1 MVIVGA
7 GAAGLAT
14 AMFAA
19 ESAPGV
25 RIVCLEG
32 ARTLGAKI
40 LVSGGGRCNVTNRV
54 VTERDFNSGSPRAVR
69 HVLRAFSA
77 ERTVALFEGLGVPLD
92 EEERGKLFPRSGRA
106 RSVLDALLSGVARAG
121 AEVRCGQ
128 RVVAVQAVGPAQ
140 PGGTAQLDGP
150 AQPDGPAPP
159 NDAAPPV
166 AGRDSAET
174 PGHLSDQAAF
184 LVTTSDERHYRA
196 RAVVL
201 ATGGRSLPKSG
212 SDGFGYAIARGFGH
226 GIVETTPALVPLL
239 LADDGHAALSG
250 VAQEVSLE
258 VWAGERVRVR
268 LSGPLLWTHRGVSGP
283 AVLDASRHWLRV
295 RLDGDTPVLRMNLCA
310 GLRPEAVDDWLLG
323 EGRRHPR
330 AGVATILASRLPAQV
345 ARWCAWRSGLPE
357 DRTMS
362 HLSREERARLRGVLT
377 AYELPVTDSRGYT
390 HAEVTAGGVPLD
402 EVHVS
407 RMESRRQSGLFL
419 VGEIL
424 DVDGRLG
431 GFNFQWAWS
440 SAWVAGQAIG
450 RLASS
455 VQRPA

>member
-19 ESAPGV
+19 ESAPGA

-77 ERTVALFEGLGVPLD
+77 ERTVALFDALGVPLD

-106 RSVLDALLSGVARAG
+106 RSVLEALLAGVARAG

-128 RVVAVQAVGPAQ
+128 RVVAVRAV
-140 PGGTAQLDGP
+140 GP
-150 AQPDGPAPP
+150 AQPDGPAQHQT
-159 NDAAPPV
+159 
-166 AGRDSAET
+166 S
-174 PGHLSDQAAF
+174 F

-212 SDGFGYAIARGFGH
+212 SDGFGYALARGFGH

-258 VWAGERVRVR
+258 VWAGDRVRAR
-268 LSGPLLWTHRGVSGP
+268 LSGPLLWTHLGVSGP
-283 AVLDASRHWLRV
+283 AVLDASRHWLRA
-295 RLDGDTPVLRMNLCA
+295 RLEGDTPVLRMNLCP
-310 GLRPEAVDDWLLG
+310 GLRPEAVDDWLLD

-362 HLSREERARLRGVLT
+362 HLSRDERARLRGVLT
-377 AYELPVTDSRGYT
+377 ACALPVTDSRGYT

-402 EVHVS
+402 EVHVA
-407 RMESRRQSGLFL
+407 RMESRRQPGLFL

-450 RLASS
+450 RCLASS
-455 VQRPA
+455 